1 MSEIN
6 FEQAMKRLTEITKLL
21 EGEELPLDDAI
32 KLFEEGLDL
41 SAKCQKRLDL
51 YEERVNELM
60 ESHSNEAND
69 S

>member
-41 SAKCQKRLDL
+41 SSKCQKRLDL

-69 S
+69 A